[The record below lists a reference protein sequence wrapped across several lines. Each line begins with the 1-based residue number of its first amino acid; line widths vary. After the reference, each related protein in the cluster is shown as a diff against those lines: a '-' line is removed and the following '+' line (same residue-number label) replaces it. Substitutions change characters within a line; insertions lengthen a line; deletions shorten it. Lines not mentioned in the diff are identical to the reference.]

1 MIPIIIQTMTQITDR
16 IIINSNNSGIE
27 ETKMA
32 ENILLIEDEEK
43 MARMVELEL
52 THEGYV
58 VDKAF
63 DGISGLTKAED
74 EDYDLIL
81 LDIMLPGLTGT
92 EVLRRLR
99 KIKDTPV
106 ILLTARDSTVDKV
119 TGLDQGADDYI
130 TKPFV
135 IEELLARIRANLRKN
150 IKAETEGN
158 NSPASTLTAGKLSLD
173 DEKHLVTYDNNE
185 IELTL
190 KEYEL
195 LKCLLEN
202 KGRVLTRD
210 SLLNKVWGYDYAG
223 ETNAVDV
230 YVRYLRSKIDEEYD
244 IKLINTVRGVGYQI
258 KEI

>member
-1 MIPIIIQTMTQITDR
+1 M
-16 IIINSNNSGIE
+16 E
-27 ETKMA
+27 ER
-32 ENILLIEDEEK
+32 ILLVEDEEK

-63 DGISGLTKAED
+63 DGISGLSKAED
-74 EDYDLIL
+74 NDYELIL

-99 KIKDTPV
+99 KSKDTPV
-106 ILLTARDSTVDKV
+106 LLLTARDSTVDKV

-150 IKAETEGN
+150 IKNEADQN
-158 NSPASTLTAGKLSLD
+158 DSSAVLYVGKLTLD
-173 DEKHLVTYDNNE
+173 DAKHQVTYDNNE

-210 SLLNKVWGYDYAG
+210 SLLDKVWGFNYTG

-230 YVRYLRSKIDEEYD
+230 YIRYLRCKIDEKYR

-258 KEI
+258 KDNKGN

>member
-1 MIPIIIQTMTQITDR
+1 M
-16 IIINSNNSGIE
+16 E
-27 ETKMA
+27 ER
-32 ENILLIEDEEK
+32 ILLIEDEEK

-63 DGISGLTKAED
+63 DGISGLSKAED
-74 EDYDLIL
+74 NDYDLIL

-99 KIKDTPV
+99 KSKPTPV

-150 IKAETEGN
+150 LKVEPPQEET
-158 NSPASTLTAGKLSLD
+158 SPVLSAGKLTLD
-173 DEKHLVTYDNNE
+173 DVKHLVAYDDNE

-210 SLLNKVWGYDYAG
+210 SLLDKVWGFDYVG

-230 YVRYLRSKIDEEYD
+230 YIRYLRSKIDEEYG

-258 KEI
+258 KDTK

>member
-1 MIPIIIQTMTQITDR
+1 M
-16 IIINSNNSGIE
+16 E
-27 ETKMA
+27 ER
-32 ENILLIEDEEK
+32 ILLIEDEEK

-63 DGISGLTKAED
+63 NGISGLTKAE
-74 EDYDLIL
+74 EGVYDLIL

-99 KIKDTPV
+99 KTKDTPV

-135 IEELLARIRANLRKN
+135 IEELLARIRANLRKSA
-150 IKAETEGN
+150 KPVPSADEGAN
-158 NSPASTLTAGKLSLD
+158 AVLSIGKLTID
-173 DEKHLVTYDNNE
+173 DEKHLVTYDNEE

-210 SLLNKVWGYDYAG
+210 SLLDKVWGFDYAG

-230 YVRYLRSKIDEEYD
+230 YIRYLRSKIDEAYG

-258 KEI
+258 KDI

>member
-1 MIPIIIQTMTQITDR
+1 MEDR
-16 IIINSNNSGIE
+16 
-27 ETKMA
+27 
-32 ENILLIEDEEK
+32 ILLIEDEQK

-63 DGISGLTKAED
+63 DGVNGLAKATE
-74 EDYDLIL
+74 EEYDLIL

-99 KIKDTPV
+99 KIKSTPV

-119 TGLDQGADDYI
+119 SGLDQGADDYI
-130 TKPFV
+130 TKPFI
-135 IEELLARIRANLRKN
+135 IEELLARIRAKLRN
-150 IKAETEGN
+150 TGN
-158 NSPASTLTAGKLSLD
+158 PASGENGTSSAILKAGELTLN
-173 DEKHLVTYDNNE
+173 DEKHLVTYHNEE

-210 SLLNKVWGYDYAG
+210 SLLDKVWGFDYVG

-230 YVRYLRSKIDEEYD
+230 YVRYLRSKIDEKFD

-258 KEI
+258 KDLK

>member
-1 MIPIIIQTMTQITDR
+1 M
-16 IIINSNNSGIE
+16 SE
-27 ETKMA
+27 K
-32 ENILLIEDEEK
+32 ILLIEDEEK

-52 THEGYV
+52 THEGYKV
-58 VDKAF
+58 IKAF
-63 DGISGLTKAED
+63 DGVTGLDKANED
-74 EDYDLIL
+74 DFDLIL

-99 KIKDTPV
+99 KTKQTPV

-119 TGLDQGADDYI
+119 TGLDQGADDYV

-135 IEELLARIRANLRKN
+135 IEELLARIRVILRK
-150 IKAETEGN
+150 KERRTEEDIH
-158 NSPASTLTAGKLSLD
+158 SDTILTAGELSLD
-173 DEKHLVTYDNNE
+173 DDKHLVTYSGEE
-185 IELTL
+185 IQLTL

-202 KGRVLTRD
+202 KGRVLTRET
-210 SLLNKVWGYDYAG
+210 LLDKVWGFDYIG

-230 YVRYLRSKIDEEYD
+230 YVRYLRSKIDEKHN

-258 KEI
+258 KDI

>member
-1 MIPIIIQTMTQITDR
+1 MDER
-16 IIINSNNSGIE
+16 
-27 ETKMA
+27 
-32 ENILLIEDEEK
+32 ILLIEDEQK
-43 MARMVELEL
+43 MARMLELEL

-58 VDKAF
+58 IDKAF

-74 EDYDLIL
+74 SDYDLIL

-99 KIKDTPV
+99 KTKDTPV

-135 IEELLARIRANLRKN
+135 IEELLARIRANLRKSV
-150 IKAETEGN
+150 KTTSTHEDSL
-158 NSPASTLTAGKLSLD
+158 SPTLISGKLILD
-173 DEKHLVTYDNNE
+173 DDKHLVTYGTE
-185 IELTL
+185 EVELTL

-210 SLLNKVWGYDYAG
+210 SLLDKVWGFDYAG

-230 YVRYLRSKIDEEYD
+230 YIRYIRSKIDEKYD

-258 KEI
+258 KG

>member
-1 MIPIIIQTMTQITDR
+1 
-16 IIINSNNSGIE
+16 
-27 ETKMA
+27 MA
-32 ENILLIEDEEK
+32 ERILLIEDEEK

-63 DGISGLTKAED
+63 DGVSGLSKAED

-99 KIKDTPV
+99 KSKDTPV

-135 IEELLARIRANLRKN
+135 IEELLARIRVCLRKS
-150 IKAETEGN
+150 IKAEPE
-158 NSPASTLTAGKLSLD
+158 SSSDSVVLTAGKLSLD
-173 DEKHLVTYDNNE
+173 DEKHLVTYDDNE

-210 SLLNKVWGYDYAG
+210 ALLDKVWGFDYIG

-230 YVRYLRSKIDEEYD
+230 YIRYLRSKIDEEYG
-244 IKLINTVRGVGYQI
+244 IKLISTVRGVGYQI
-258 KEI
+258 KDK